1 MMTLGDLPC
10 DKEQR
15 TDWQVAAVIDLSEFA
30 LCYFRLAAIAVG
42 GPAQI
47 APGLLVLI
55 MIEVANVL
63 FAVDSIPAI
72 FGIMASL
79 RNS

>member
-1 MMTLGDLPC
+1 MLLQARGY
-10 DKEQR
+10 R
-15 TDWQVAAVIDLSEFA
+15 G
-30 LCYFRLAAIAVG
+30 R